1 MTAAALCRLS
11 KVPIGSTFTCV
22 LALILTVGCL
32 HRFWS
37 IDGLLAPVRISG
49 GSMAPA
55 LIGEHAQVTCA
66 DCRIPFVCDG
76 LRPPELGAICPNCG
90 YRQPDQPL
98 TVERGQRVLIDRF
111 GFWTGPPRRWDLAA
125 FTDPDKTALSSV
137 KRIVGMPHEQ
147 VAIEGGELY
156 INGQLVRK
164 SWAEFRQLAVLVHD
178 DTFRPRR
185 SLAVPSRWQ
194 PADSSSRWTSTP
206 TGYACHLASAPFT
219 PSTNSSAAA
228 TELLERRAK
237 RTFQLSSW
245 QSVGRVGR
253 ARTHDAVL
261 SFASPSFVASTFDFG
276 VQRWDP
282 APSAFFSSRWTTI
295 HAQTSPEQSD
305 GRPSEVKHDLRS
317 GNVTQLGAFI
327 RQAVSADTA
336 SSNEASSN
344 EASADSAS
352 AELPHAIVQEACEQP
367 FDWLLYKNW
376 RCYGNPLART
386 DVVPVSDHYGYN
398 QAISRQTQRV
408 TDLMLSGSFEL
419 QGSGCIV
426 LAMHDGRDWITCLL
440 SSQPLPMVQRE
451 ASAVEQ
457 VHSTTRPPDHDSAT
471 ADRSVSSRLSQA
483 AVPNDRSP
491 GACGP
496 CTAATQDAN
505 EKAGSRNHAA
515 AWPKRLHSVNPLS
528 LSILS
533 TQFDQGE
540 LRIYQGATLL
550 HAASLTFRS
559 SMKLEFGLVDEQVV
573 LAIEGVE
580 TNRWRYI
587 PSTRQRRPLGY
598 PVALACSAGLNV
610 EARELRIHR
619 DLYYLDPWNTG
630 QPWSM
635 ARPLGPEQ
643 WLLLGD
649 NVPVSRDGR
658 HWSTPGLEQSLLTG
672 RILRSL

>member
-1 MTAAALCRLS
+1 M
-11 KVPIGSTFTCV
+11 
-22 LALILTVGCL
+22 
-32 HRFWS
+32 
-37 IDGLLAPVRISG
+37 
-49 GSMAPA
+49 
-55 LIGEHAQVTCA
+55 
-66 DCRIPFVCDG
+66 
-76 LRPPELGAICPNCG
+76 
-90 YRQPDQPL
+90 
-98 TVERGQRVLIDRF
+98 
-111 GFWTGPPRRWDLAA
+111 
-125 FTDPDKTALSSV
+125 
-137 KRIVGMPHEQ
+137 
-147 VAIEGGELY
+147 
-156 INGQLVRK
+156 
-164 SWAEFRQLAVLVHD
+164 
-178 DTFRPRR
+178 
-185 SLAVPSRWQ
+185 
-194 PADSSSRWTSTP
+194 
-206 TGYACHLASAPFT
+206 
-219 PSTNSSAAA
+219 
-228 TELLERRAK
+228 
-237 RTFQLSSW
+237 
-245 QSVGRVGR
+245 
-253 ARTHDAVL
+253 
-261 SFASPSFVASTFDFG
+261 
-276 VQRWDP
+276 
-282 APSAFFSSRWTTI
+282 
-295 HAQTSPEQSD
+295 
-305 GRPSEVKHDLRS
+305 
-317 GNVTQLGAFI
+317 
-327 RQAVSADTA
+327 
-336 SSNEASSN
+336 
-344 EASADSAS
+344 
-352 AELPHAIVQEACEQP
+352 IVQEACEQP

-471 ADRSVSSRLSQA
+471 AERSVPRRSSQA

-580 TNRWRYI
+580 TNRWRYV